1 MERLWNGTCDPKSY
15 SPLALAFVGDCV
27 YELFVRER
35 LACAG
40 NCPAGKLH
48 SRSVESVRCS
58 AQAAAAERILPLLTE
73 EEAAV
78 LRRGRNANPGHK
90 PRHAETAD
98 YRMATA
104 LEALFG
110 YLYLKGEIPRL
121 RELFEQIAQSFSA

>member
-1 MERLWNGTCDPKSY
+1 MSVLERLWNGACDPQSY

-48 SRSVESVRCS
+48 SRSVENVRCS
-58 AQAAAAERILPLLTE
+58 AQAAAVERILPLLTE

-78 LRRGRNANPGHK
+78 LRRGEMRTLATNRVMPKRRITGWR
-90 PRHAETAD
+90 PRWKR
-98 YRMATA
+98 Y
-104 LEALFG
+104 
-110 YLYLKGEIPRL
+110 
-121 RELFEQIAQSFSA
+121 SAICI